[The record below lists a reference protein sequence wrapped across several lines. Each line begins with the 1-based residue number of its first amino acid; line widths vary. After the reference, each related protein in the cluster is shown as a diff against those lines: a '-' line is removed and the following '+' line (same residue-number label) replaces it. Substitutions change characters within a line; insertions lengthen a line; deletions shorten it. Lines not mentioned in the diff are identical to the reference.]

1 MGSIL
6 EQAYL
11 ALIGALSVGAAAALA
26 GYIIHAS
33 HAGWRVYERLYRAR
47 DRAAPL
53 ASKMTG
59 MIRISRPGVRWG
71 DVSGRVPSHRYP
83 PVMVGV
89 HADGLT
95 LSIAA
100 PFRYG
105 CHDLFLPFAAMRI
118 APANWD
124 FMSDVYGVQMEGADG
139 IEILMFP
146 NILHWAAEKSE
157 LLGLMLRRADVVRR
171 MQAV

>member
-6 EQAYL
+6 EQAYV
-11 ALIGALSVGAAAALA
+11 ALVGVLSVGALAALA

-33 HAGWRVYERLYRAR
+33 HAGWRVYERLYPAR
-47 DRAAPL
+47 DGAEPL

-71 DVSGRVPSHRYP
+71 DVSGRVAAHRYP

-89 HADGLT
+89 HADGLS
-95 LSIAA
+95 LSIVA

-105 CHDLFLPFAAMRI
+105 NRDLFLPFAAMSI
-118 APANWD
+118 APASWD
-124 FMSDVYGVQMEGADG
+124 FVSEVYGVQMEGADEL
-139 IEILMFP
+139 EILMFP
-146 NILHWAAEKSE
+146 NILHWAAEKSD

-171 MQAV
+171 MQAA